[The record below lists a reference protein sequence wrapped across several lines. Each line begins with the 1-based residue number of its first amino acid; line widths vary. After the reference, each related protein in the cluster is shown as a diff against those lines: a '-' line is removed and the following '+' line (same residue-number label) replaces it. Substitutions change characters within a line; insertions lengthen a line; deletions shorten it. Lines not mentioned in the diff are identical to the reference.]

1 MILITGTNL
10 KAEELPDYEILDPL
24 VVTPKVMNMKLKTQA
39 NSPSCFQVY
48 IAEALRTD
56 FTVTDDLLKKIVYF
70 NDDDDLIQAIK
81 EGRSSKEGD
90 IFDEP
95 EPPKVEV
102 PEFAPPKP
110 VVYLDKKD
118 EPIEN
123 IEQNN
128 VNEAEGSNT
137 VIETT
142 EVVENVP
149 SQVNANSNSNIEVIQ
164 GIKLDEVDTELP
176 AEFLQ
181 IPNIDDDT
189 DSLKEQ
195 LKQKDRQLAQKDA
208 QLKDMVKRFDD
219 LCETQELQIEEI
231 DKMWTEK
238 LAEAQKQIDS
248 FKDKVEN
255 YQFDEA
261 TLRFLKLINYGISSK
276 AGVKEGFNEEELKVI
291 GKLNSTYTVCACGS
305 GDSCHGMLKQVR
317 HYMDKHS
324 ESIIVDFTNDSYLA
338 SMFNI
343 AVKGTHTMA
352 LFKDD
357 VNPITLLKEVGPC
370 KAKIIPS
377 TNYNDIALISVDW
390 SKILRKIDEMACGK
404 HVILLFGNINNF
416 NVRYTVSKLASLLP
430 LYIFVKSS
438 PIILKV
444 LYSDMQFIPKERMN
458 LIALEYIESVQSIL
472 QAFSNMVNVTAVTNE
487 VNWSKL
493 GVPN

>member
-10 KAEELPDYEILDPL
+10 KAEELPEYEILEPL

-39 NSPSCFQVY
+39 TSPTCFQVY
-48 IAEALRTD
+48 IAESLRTD

-70 NDDDDLIQAIK
+70 QDDEDLIQAIK
-81 EGRSSKEGD
+81 EGRSSNEGD
-90 IFDEP
+90 IFAEP
-95 EPPKVEV
+95 VSTPIEV

-110 VVYLDKKD
+110 VVYLEKKD
-118 EPIEN
+118 EVEEVSEN
-123 IEQNN
+123 KKVEEI
-128 VNEAEGSNT
+128 VDSNASDK
-137 VIETT
+137 IK
-142 EVVENVP
+142 EVVETVP
-149 SQVNANSNSNIEVIQ
+149 QNTIEAIQ
-164 GIKLDEVDTELP
+164 NTKLDEVDTDLP

-208 QLKDMVKRFDD
+208 QLKDMIKRFDA

-231 DKMWTEK
+231 EKMWTEK
-238 LAEAQKQIDS
+238 LAEAQSQIDN

-255 YQFDEA
+255 YSFDED
-261 TLRFLKLINYGISSK
+261 TLRFLKLVNYGISSK
-276 AGVKEGFNEEELKVI
+276 AGVKEGFSENELKVM

-305 GDSCHGMLKQVR
+305 GDSCHSMLKQVR

-324 ESIIVDFTNDSYLA
+324 EAIVVDFTNDSYLA

-352 LFKDD
+352 LFKED
-357 VNPITLLKEVGPC
+357 VNPITLLKEAGPC

-377 TNYNDIALISVDW
+377 TNFNDIALISVDW
-390 SKILRKIDEMACGK
+390 SKILRKIDDMACGK

-416 NVRYTVSKLASLLP
+416 NVRYTVSKLGSLLP
-430 LYIFVKSS
+430 LYVFVKSS

-472 QAFSNMVNVTAVTNE
+472 QAFSNMVNVTAVSNE
-487 VNWSKL
+487 VNWAKL

>member
-1 MILITGTNL
+1 MGVKKMILITGTNL

-24 VVTPKVMNMKLKTQA
+24 VVAPKVMNMKLKTQA

-118 EPIEN
+118 EPAESIEQVNSNDGVENKVEVVGSNEN
-123 IEQNN
+123 ISTQ
-128 VNEAEGSNT
+128 
-137 VIETT
+137 
-142 EVVENVP
+142 
-149 SQVNANSNSNIEVIQ
+149 SNSNVDAFQ
-164 GIKLDEVDTELP
+164 GIKLDEVDTDLP

-231 DKMWTEK
+231 DKMWTKK

-276 AGVKEGFNEEELKVI
+276 AGVKEGFTEDELKVI

-324 ESIIVDFTNDSYLA
+324 ESIVVDFTNDSYLA

-343 AVKGTHTMA
+343 AVKGSHTMA